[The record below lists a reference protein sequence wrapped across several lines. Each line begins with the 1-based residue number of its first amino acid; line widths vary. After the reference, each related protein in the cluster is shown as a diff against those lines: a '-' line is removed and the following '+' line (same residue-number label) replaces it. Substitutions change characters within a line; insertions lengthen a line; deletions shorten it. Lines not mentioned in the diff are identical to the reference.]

1 MTEYQKSSTLIT
13 LTDSLQPLQQH
24 FNTNIDRLRFLALLS
39 PT

>member
-13 LTDSLQPLQQH
+13 LTDSLQPLQQY
-24 FNTNIDRLRFLALLS
+24 FNKNIDRPKFVALLS